1 LAAELGV
8 AGLGIAELGAVEL
21 KSAVVKMVVVKMV
34 AVKLAEAKMV
44 VLMRSAERLRR
55 AEVREQWAV
64 LAQRLIERDDRNVR
78 KRCRKGARR
87 SWYRIPP
94 WGDP

>member
-1 LAAELGV
+1 MGV
-8 AGLGIAELGAVEL
+8 AGLSTVDS
-21 KSAVVKMVVVKMV
+21 KSAAVKMAAVKMV
-34 AVKLAEAKMV
+34 L
-44 VLMRSAERLRR
+44 LMRSAERLRP

-78 KRCRKGARR
+78 KTRRKGARR
-87 SWYRIPP
+87 SWYKIPP